1 MANLECWRAAL
12 CHWSASRSK
21 CSSQSFFSYSLSLS
35 FYIYVDVC
43 VCGSLSLL
51 DYLSLVALHATGWVP
66 AVETTF
72 RSQDNGT
79 VCPATKMTPN
89 TEQTLLGTVA
99 QSLRIELERNIFS
112 CITFVEKNIGR
123 KRERERCFFP
133 NIEEMSNSGRPYLCD
148 PRKSQER
155 CRKIRKSYTSNTYTY
170 QGWPMLANGIERTD
184 FSLMEWW
191 LYPPGSPPFSTRAAS
206 AMRGSSGFVCKIQ
219 TNWCVWRET

>member
-1 MANLECWRAAL
+1 MPTVT
-12 CHWSASRSK
+12 SAWQGPNGESRMLA
-21 CSSQSFFSYSLSLS
+21 CGIMPLICLSFEMLLSIIFLLLSLS
-35 FYIYVDVC
+35 FYISVDVC

-170 QGWPMLANGIERTD
+170 QG
-184 FSLMEWW
+184 
-191 LYPPGSPPFSTRAAS
+191 
-206 AMRGSSGFVCKIQ
+206 
-219 TNWCVWRET
+219 